1 MGLNLFSADKEL
13 FWVRFPQSA
22 GALQELSGMV
32 ERAALRPRV
41 SEIQFIEED
50 VREAFRKLHSRRV
63 VGKQVIR
70 IADDPR

>member
-1 MGLNLFSADKEL
+1 VGLNLFSGDKEL

-32 ERAALRPRV
+32 ESAALRPRV
-41 SEIQFIEED
+41 SEIRFLEQD
-50 VREAFRKLHSRRV
+50 VREAFSKLHSRRV

-70 IADDPR
+70 IADDLR